1 MTELLIKY
9 FEKLPETIQ
18 IITILFILFILLI
31 EFFDKKISMASFFS
45 DKVSN
50 KTINN
55 LLKIISNK
63 DLNKLLI
70 IQSSKELSTIYKT
83 ILTKSKKRDLALY
96 FYELSNVSNHTISY
110 THFKR
115 LYDYLSFSKKGILI
129 SSNFKYL
136 NILKYIT
143 TGVGFV
149 NSVAWIYTIY
159 NKSNGKLNSCM
170 ILLYLFIIIVSII
183 IFCFILRSTIKNKEI
198 KEFEHAKDLYNK
210 QVIER
215 LTLEIGN
222 DYFKEE

>member
-1 MTELLIKY
+1 MTELLAKY
-9 FEKLPETIQ
+9 FEKLPEAIQ
-18 IITILFILFILLI
+18 IITILLFGLTA
-31 EFFDKKISMASFFS
+31 FFDKIKPKASFFS
-45 DKVSN
+45 DKVFN

-70 IQSSKELSTIYKT
+70 IQSSKELSIIYKT
-83 ILTKSKKRDLALY
+83 ILTKSRKRDLALY

-115 LYDYLSFSKKGILI
+115 LYKYLSFSKKGILI
-129 SSNFKYL
+129 SSNFKCL
-136 NILKYIT
+136 NILKCIT
-143 TGVGFV
+143 IGACFLDIVTL
-149 NSVAWIYTIY
+149 IYLIY
-159 NKSNGKLNSCM
+159 DKSNGELNNCVL
-170 ILLYLFIIIVSII
+170 LLYLFIIFVLII
-183 IFCFILRSTIKNKEI
+183 LCFFIWHSTIKNKEI

>member
-1 MTELLIKY
+1 MTELLAKHI
-9 FEKLPETIQ
+9 EKLPESFQ
-18 IITILFILFILLI
+18 RITIFLILLAA
-31 EFFDKKISMASFFS
+31 FFKTIIIPIASFFS
-45 DKVSN
+45 DKVFN

-70 IQSSKELSTIYKT
+70 IQSSKELSIIYKT

-115 LYDYLSFSKKGILI
+115 LYKYLSFSKKGILI
-129 SSNFKYL
+129 SSNFKCL
-136 NILKYIT
+136 NILKCIT
-143 TGVGFV
+143 IGACFLDIVTL
-149 NSVAWIYTIY
+149 IYLIY
-159 NKSNGKLNSCM
+159 DKSNGELNNCVL
-170 ILLYLFIIIVSII
+170 LLYLFIIFVLII
-183 IFCFILRSTIKNKEI
+183 LCFFIWHSTIKNKEI